1 MSPEKEELLYNRY
14 SDLYSH
20 RHLPASE
27 SCMCWGFEC
36 GDGWFDLI
44 DELSKSLVKL
54 DPAIRVGQ
62 VKEKYGGLRFYLDK
76 GASDENLWSTVDDL
90 IDGAEAKSYEICEGC
105 GSENNVT
112 IKNRWVGPI
121 CEDCHKK

>member
-1 MSPEKEELLYNRY
+1 MSPEKEEQLYTRY
-14 SDLYSH
+14 PDLYSH
-20 RHLPASE
+20 KDLPASE

-44 DELSKSLVKL
+44 DELSKNLVKL
-54 DPAIRVGQ
+54 DSAIRVGQ
-62 VKEKYGGLRFYLDK
+62 VKEKYGGLRFYLDNDNY
-76 GASDENLWSTVDDL
+76 SDEIGDL
-90 IDGAEAKSYEICEGC
+90 IHEAEAKSYKICGGC

-121 CEDCHKK
+121 CEDCSKK